1 MTVDVDTSPEVTC
14 LAKALER
21 VEARVG
27 VTA

>member
-21 VEARVG
+21 TEARVG
-27 VTA
+27 ATA